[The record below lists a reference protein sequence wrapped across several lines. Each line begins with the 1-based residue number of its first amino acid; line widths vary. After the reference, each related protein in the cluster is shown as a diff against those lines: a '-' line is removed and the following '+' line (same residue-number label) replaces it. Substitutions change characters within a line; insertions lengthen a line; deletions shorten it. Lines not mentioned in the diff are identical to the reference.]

1 MKIYVYDNVLENPDS
16 YVKEIL
22 SNGFE
27 DVQIGNDVFK
37 SVKQKNGDDI
47 TDFLCDK
54 FPGHYVALNFVRQS
68 PQYQKEPNF
77 IHTDEMMGELTVVT
91 YLNKKVFKNDGTTI
105 YNNDLK
111 PICVL
116 KADYNR
122 MVVFESYLNHS
133 RNIYKNFGNKD
144 SSRLIQVTFLKKL

>member
-1 MKIYVYDNVLENPDS
+1 MNIYVYDNVLEDPDS
-16 YVKEIL
+16 YVKEVL
-22 SNGFE
+22 LNGFE
-27 DVQIGNDVFK
+27 DVQIGEDLFK
-37 SVKQKNGDDI
+37 SVKQKGGDDI
-47 TDFLCDK
+47 TDFLWDK
-54 FPGHYVALNFVRQS
+54 FPGHYAALNFVRQS
-68 PQYQKEPNF
+68 PQDQTEPNF
-77 IHTDEMMGELTVVT
+77 IHSDEMMGELTVIT
-91 YLNKKVFKNDGTTI
+91 YLNKEVCVGDGTTI

-133 RNIYKNFGNKD
+133 RNIYENFGNQD

>member
-27 DVQIGNDVFK
+27 DVQIGNDLFK

-47 TDFLCDK
+47 TDFLWDK

-77 IHTDEMMGELTVVT
+77 IHTDEMMGELTVIT

-116 KADYNR
+116 NADYNR

-133 RNIYKNFGNKD
+133 RNIYENFGNKD